1 MIKLRYAVI
10 DLTTGAIKDYP
21 ISDSYQELYL
31 GGKSLGARILYDEL
45 PPGTH
50 PLSPEAVII
59 INTSPLTG
67 TGAPCSSRFNTTI
80 KNVLTNG
87 IGQSNCGGLFGVK
100 LRRAG
105 YEGLIIRGKAPA
117 WSYIE
122 IMDGKITIK
131 DAGHLVGLDAEETQA
146 QFPDKYGKFVI
157 GPAGENLVSFACAVS
172 GERVAGRCGV
182 GAVMGS
188 KNLKALVSFGTGK
201 IPVHDPEKFSK
212 IVREWNGLL
221 KGHQMT
227 GSDLPNYGTALWVN
241 RSNRH
246 GILPTRNYQKG
257 RFEKAWEISG
267 EYLADN
273 QLVRNSGCVSCPIRC
288 ERRVMLEDKEIKG
301 AEFETIGLLGSNIEN
316 DNLDLINEWNY
327 HLDLL
332 GIDSISTSSSIAF
345 AMELQ
350 ERGIKDF
357 GLSFGKTDNILEALY
372 NIAYRRGDQAELAD
386 GVKVLSEK
394 YGGEEFA
401 IHSKGLELAA
411 YDPRISVGLGLGYAT
426 ANRGGCHLN
435 AGYAALLEALGPIPV
450 PPTAIKAKP
459 GLTVFLQNGMDAVS
473 LGGSCVFTLM
483 TMIPQPAFKIK
494 SNSPLKP
501 MLGKGMLMGG
511 GIMNNLG
518 KMLPWIIPINVNALL
533 PHGEAIYH
541 ATGIKMTMGKFMQ
554 AGERCFNIERLF
566 NIREGL
572 TGADDSLPERM
583 TDHPLEPER
592 KDTIVDLVKMLPV
605 FYRARGWDEKGV
617 PTAKKLK
624 QLRINV

>member
-1 MIKLRYAVI
+1 MIKLRYADI
-10 DLTTGAIKDYP
+10 NLTTGEIRNYP
-21 ISDSYQELYL
+21 ISDDYQELYL
-31 GGKSLGARILYDEL
+31 GGKSLGARILYDEMT
-45 PPGTH
+45 PNTQ
-50 PLSPEAVII
+50 PLSPEAIII
-59 INTSPLTG
+59 INTGPLTG
-67 TGAPCSSRFNTTI
+67 TGAPCSSRFSTTI
-80 KNVLTNG
+80 KNVLTQG

-105 YEGLIIRGKAPA
+105 FDGLIIRGRAPS

-122 IMDGKITIK
+122 ILDGEITIR
-131 DAGHLVGLDAEETQA
+131 DAAHLTGLNSEETQA
-146 QFPDKYGKFVI
+146 QFPEKYGKFVI
-157 GPAGENLVSFACAVS
+157 GPAGENLVNFACAVS

-188 KNLKALVSFGTGK
+188 KNLKALVSFGTK
-201 IPVHDPEKFSK
+201 EIPVYDSDGFSK
-212 IVREWNGLL
+212 IVKKWNRLL
-221 KGHQMT
+221 KEHQMT

-246 GILPTRNYQKG
+246 GILPTRNFQKG
-257 RFEKAWEISG
+257 RFEEAEKISG
-267 EYLADN
+267 EYFAEN
-273 QLVRNSGCVSCPIRC
+273 YLVRNSGCVSCPIRC
-288 ERRVMLEDKEIKG
+288 ERRVMLGDREIKG
-301 AEFETIGLLGSNIEN
+301 AEFETIGLFGSNIEN
-316 DNLDLINEWNY
+316 SDLELINEWNY
-327 HLDLL
+327 HLDIL
-332 GIDSISTSSSIAF
+332 GIDSISTGGSLAF

-357 GLSFGKTDNILEALY
+357 GLRFGENDNIFEALY
-372 NIAYRRGDQAELAD
+372 NIAHRKGEQAELAD

-450 PPTAIKAKP
+450 PPTTAKAKP

-473 LGGSCVFTLM
+473 LGGTCVFTLM
-483 TMIPQPAFKIK
+483 MLIPQPAFKIK
-494 SNSPLKP
+494 ATSFLKP
-501 MLGKGMLMGG
+501 LLGKGMILSGGLM
-511 GIMNNLG
+511 NRLG
-518 KMLPWIIPINVNALL
+518 QMLPWIIPFNINALL

-541 ATGIKMTMGKFMQ
+541 ATGIKMTMGKFLQ
-554 AGERCFNIERLF
+554 TGERCFNIERLF

-572 TGADDSLPERM
+572 TSVDDSLPARM
-583 TDHPLEPER
+583 TDYPLEPER
-592 KDTIVDLVKMLPV
+592 EDTVVDLVNMLPV

-624 QLRINV
+624 QLQINV